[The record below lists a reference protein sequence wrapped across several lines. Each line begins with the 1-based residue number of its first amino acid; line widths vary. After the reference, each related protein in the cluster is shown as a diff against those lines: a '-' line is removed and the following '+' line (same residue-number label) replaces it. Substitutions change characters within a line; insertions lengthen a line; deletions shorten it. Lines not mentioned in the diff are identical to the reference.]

1 LKYASGVKAKKSLP
15 IYSLVIWV
23 VALTTVAATP
33 NINKDALIVPKVI
46 ILFLGTLFLLPN
58 VRSLLK
64 FNKSVKLINLLGL
77 ISILM
82 LLQLSLTMVISNSPI
97 EQQIFGR
104 TGRGLGFITWGSILI
119 LCLLSAISINQARSK
134 RLLSGL
140 GLSGAFA
147 LIYSIFQ
154 SYGLDFFPW
163 DSKTNGVIGTLGNPN
178 FVSSFSSMISLPI
191 LVYMTSKVK
200 AKKTKILVNFIALIF
215 LIFAIY
221 RAESTQGYL
230 TVILAFAMFF
240 IIYIWYKNKLIFFGS
255 LCFFILSAI
264 FTIAGA
270 LNSGPLSR
278 YLYKPSIQ
286 SRGEFWGSALEI
298 ANSHPLFG
306 VGLDSFGDYYL
317 KYRKAAVINE
327 YTDSAHNYFLDYATN
342 AGYIFMLLN
351 ISLILITFLSFI
363 KLQKKLSRFDGFTAS
378 LFCSY
383 IVFLAQSLISP
394 ISIPLILWGFVISG
408 SIIGLAAIE
417 ESSIQIVEGKKDRY
431 FNIFS
436 LFTLLLGVLVVFPYA
451 NADRLQLK
459 AMNNGDGDLA
469 IKTAKMYPESVVRY
483 SVLSRALLESGLA
496 VPALDLARSAVD
508 FNPNSP
514 ALWALIVINQSAPI
528 EEREAAY
535 EILLK
540 LDPLNEELI
549 NFKF

>member
-1 LKYASGVKAKKSLP
+1 MQTKKSLP
-15 IYSLVIWV
+15 IYSLIIWI

-46 ILFLGTLFLLPN
+46 ILFLGTLFLLPYIF
-58 VRSLLK
+58 SLLK
-64 FNKSVKLINLLGL
+64 LNKSVKLINLIVL

-82 LLQLSLTMVISNSPI
+82 ILQLSLTMVISNSPI

-104 TGRGLGFITWGSILI
+104 TGRGLGMLTWVSILI
-119 LCLLSAISINQARSK
+119 LCLLSAISINQAGSRK
-134 RLLSGL
+134 LLSGL

-178 FVSSFSSMISLPI
+178 FVSSFSSMIALPI
-191 LVYMTSKVK
+191 LVYMTSK
-200 AKKTKILVNFIALIF
+200 AKTEKNKILLNVVVLIF

-221 RAESTQGYL
+221 RAESTQGYITL
-230 TVILAFAMFF
+230 ILAFSIFF
-240 IIYIWYKNKLIFFGS
+240 LIYTWYQNKYFFFGS
-255 LCFFILSAI
+255 LLLFSLGGVLTIL
-264 FTIAGA
+264 GA
-270 LNSGPLSR
+270 LNSGPFSN
-278 YLYKPSIQ
+278 YLYKPSVR

-298 ANSHPLFG
+298 ANNHPFFG
-306 VGLDSFGDYYL
+306 VGLDTFGDYFL

-327 YTDSAHNYFLDYATN
+327 YTDSAHNYFLDYASN
-342 AGYIFMLLN
+342 VGYIFMLLN
-351 ISLILITFLSFI
+351 IFLIALTFFSFI
-363 KLQKKLSRFDGFTAS
+363 KLQRKVARFDGFIAS

-394 ISIPLILWGFVISG
+394 ISIPLILWGFIISG

-417 ESSIQIVEGKKDRY
+417 ESSIQTGVGKKATH

-436 LFTLLLGVLVVFPYA
+436 LLTLLLGVLVVVPYA
-451 NADRLQLK
+451 NADRLQLQ

-496 VPALDLARSAVD
+496 IPALDLARSAVE

-528 EEREAAY
+528 EERKAAY
-535 EILLK
+535 QILLK

>member
-1 LKYASGVKAKKSLP
+1 M
-15 IYSLVIWV
+15 
-23 VALTTVAATP
+23 
-33 NINKDALIVPKVI
+33 
-46 ILFLGTLFLLPN
+46 
-58 VRSLLK
+58 K
-64 FNKSVKLINLLGL
+64 FNKCGKLIKLLGL
-77 ISILM
+77 ILILM
-82 LLQLSLTMVISNSPI
+82 LTQLSLSMVISNSPI

-104 TGRGLGFITWGSILI
+104 TGRGLGLITWGSILI
-119 LCLLSAISINQARSK
+119 LCLFSATSISQVNSK
-134 RLLSGL
+134 KLLSGL
-140 GLSGAFA
+140 GLSGVFV

-191 LVYMTSKVK
+191 LVYMTNKVK
-200 AKKTKILVNFIALIF
+200 IRKTKVLFNIFTLIF

-230 TVILAFAMFF
+230 TFILAFTVFF
-240 IIYIWYKNKLIFFGS
+240 LIHVWYKNKYIFFGS
-255 LCFFILSAI
+255 LSFFFLSVI

-270 LNSGPLSR
+270 LNSGPLSK
-278 YLYKPSIQ
+278 YLYKISVQ
-286 SRGEFWGSALEI
+286 SRGEFWGSALEV
-298 ANSHPLFG
+298 ANTYPFFG
-306 VGLDSFGDYYL
+306 VGLDTFGDYFL
-317 KYRKAAVINE
+317 KYRKSADINE
-327 YTDSAHNYFLDYATN
+327 YTDSAHNYFLDYAAN
-342 AGYIFMLLN
+342 AGYMFMLLN
-351 ISLILITFLSFI
+351 IFLVILTFLSFI
-363 KLQKKLSRFDGFTAS
+363 KLQRKLARFDSFIAT

-408 SIIGLAAIE
+408 SIIGLAEIDE
-417 ESSIQIVEGKKDRY
+417 LSVQTGTRQNEKH
-431 FNIFS
+431 FTIFS
-436 LFTLLLGVLVVFPYA
+436 LFSILLGVLVVFPYS
-451 NADRLQLK
+451 NVDRLQLQ

-496 VPALDLARSAVD
+496 GPALDLARSAVD

-528 EEREAAY
+528 EERKAAY

>member
-1 LKYASGVKAKKSLP
+1 MHTRQNTP
-15 IYSLVIWV
+15 IYSIIIWI

-33 NINKDALIVPKVI
+33 NIHKDALIVPKVVV
-46 ILFLGTLFLLPN
+46 LFLGTLLLLPYA
-58 VRSLLK
+58 RSLVK
-64 FNKSVKLINLLGL
+64 FNKSVKLVKLLGL
-77 ISILM
+77 LLMLM
-82 LLQLSLTMVISNSPI
+82 LLQLCLSMVISNSPI

-104 TGRGLGFITWGSILI
+104 TGRGIGLITWGSILI
-119 LCLLSAISINQARSK
+119 LCLLSGASINQANSK
-134 RLLSGL
+134 KLLSGL

-154 SYGLDFFPW
+154 SYGFDFFPW

-178 FVSSFSSMISLPI
+178 FVSSFSSMVSLPL

-200 AKKTKILVNFIALIF
+200 LKKTKILVNITLLTF

-230 TVILAFAMFF
+230 TIILAFTTFF
-240 IIYIWYKNKLIFFGS
+240 LIYIWYQNKYIFFGS
-255 LCFFILSAI
+255 LCSFILGAV

-270 LNSGPLSR
+270 LNVGPLSN
-278 YLYKPSIQ
+278 YLYKVSVQ

-298 ANSHPLFG
+298 ANAHPLFG
-306 VGLDSFGDYYL
+306 VGLDSFGDYFL

-327 YTDSAHNYFLDYATN
+327 YTDSAHNYFLDYASN

-351 ISLILITFLSFI
+351 ILLILLTFFSFI
-363 KLQKKLSRFDGFTAS
+363 KLQRKLSRFNGFIAS
-378 LFCSY
+378 IFCSY

-408 SIIGLAAIE
+408 SIIGLASIE
-417 ESSIQIVEGKKDRY
+417 MSPSQSVTGNNYIR
-431 FNIFS
+431 FNGFS
-436 LFTLLLGVLVVFPYA
+436 LFTLLLGVLVVFPYV
-451 NADRLQLK
+451 NADRLQLQ

-496 VPALDLARSAVD
+496 IPALDLARSAVD

-514 ALWALIVINQSAPI
+514 ALWALIVINQSASI
-528 EEREAAY
+528 DERKSAY
-535 EILLK
+535 ETLLK